1 MYNRNQDGG
10 IGMNAKNVSMVGRL
24 IPGMVLGFLVL
35 LMLIL
40 LGDMNEVTRI
50 MSQFNWRY
58 LPVVLLLTLLNYFI
72 RILKWHFSLGRSGP
86 RHLSFANSAQ
96 LFMAAFPLTLSQ
108 GQVSEAIK
116 GIWLKQ
122 KNDMPVGRST
132 QVLAADQISDWL
144 AVIALAILGVVAY
157 PAYWPVFLIVLITL
171 LAIVIF
177 GKDPVAND
185 SWGGIDHQF
194 PALTDALAR
203 LRQVFTGGLSL
214 YRPFPGLLAFVLGV
228 LSWLGEGVCMY
239 LILLGAGLEANF
251 QLLAVSIWIVALS
264 TLIGVLSGLP
274 GGLGAIE
281 VALATSLTIFTGLPP
296 AVATVATVLFRLA
309 TLWFKVVIGIIVWRF
324 SPGLSGLRSKSG
336 TIVEN

>member
-1 MYNRNQDGG
+1 
-10 IGMNAKNVSMVGRL
+10 MNAKNVSMVGRL

-35 LMLIL
+35 LVLIL
-40 LGDMNEVTRI
+40 LGDMTEVTLI
-50 MSQFNWRY
+50 MSQFNWRF
-58 LPVVLLLTLLNYFI
+58 LPVVLLLTLVNYFI

-86 RHLSFANSAQ
+86 RNLTFANSAQ

-122 KNDMPVGRST
+122 KSDMPVGRSA

-144 AVIALAILGVVAY
+144 AVMALAILGVVAY

-171 LAIVIF
+171 LAILVF
-177 GKDPVAND
+177 GKDPGMND
-185 SWGGIDHQF
+185 SWGGIDQQF
-194 PALTDALAR
+194 PALSGAITR
-203 LRQVFTGGLSL
+203 LRQLFTGGLSL
-214 YRPFPGLLAFVLGV
+214 YRPVPGLFAFGLGV

-239 LILLGAGLEANF
+239 LILLGTGLEASF

-281 VALATSLTIFTGLPP
+281 VALATTLTLFTGLPP
-296 AVATVATVLFRLA
+296 AVATVATVLFRLT
-309 TLWFKVVIGIIVWRF
+309 TLWFKVVLGIIVWRF
-324 SPGLSGLRSKSG
+324 SPGLSGLRSKRG
-336 TIVEN
+336 TIVES